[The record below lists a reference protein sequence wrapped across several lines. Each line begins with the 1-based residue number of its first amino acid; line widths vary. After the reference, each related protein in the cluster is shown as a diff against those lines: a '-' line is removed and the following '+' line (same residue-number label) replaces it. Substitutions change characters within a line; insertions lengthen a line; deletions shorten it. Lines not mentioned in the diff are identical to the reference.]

1 MDELYQAKASSETD
15 DRSEVSLCLFASQ
28 GDPFEALEP
37 AEALFDASASLVEG
51 FCEEG
56 WPVLFVG
63 LVRDHG
69 SNAPFPRR
77 LAVRPA
83 GIAFVAHDSARLYV
97 GSDIE
102 QGFEMARIG
111 SLAAGQV
118 EADDRAR
125 SIGFRV
131 DFRREAAARAP
142 ERLPLLPPF
151 APAAET

>member
-1 MDELYQAKASSETD
+1 MSKDFAFSLLLAILGLGRVDELYQAKASSETD

-69 SNAPFPRR
+69 SNAPFLSPPRGSPCWHSLYRTRQRAALCRVRYRAGFRNGAHRKPRR
-77 LAVRPA
+77 
-83 GIAFVAHDSARLYV
+83 
-97 GSDIE
+97 
-102 QGFEMARIG
+102 
-111 SLAAGQV
+111 
-118 EADDRAR
+118 R
-125 SIGFRV
+125 SGRS
-131 DFRREAAARAP
+131 R
-142 ERLPLLPPF
+142 
-151 APAAET
+151 